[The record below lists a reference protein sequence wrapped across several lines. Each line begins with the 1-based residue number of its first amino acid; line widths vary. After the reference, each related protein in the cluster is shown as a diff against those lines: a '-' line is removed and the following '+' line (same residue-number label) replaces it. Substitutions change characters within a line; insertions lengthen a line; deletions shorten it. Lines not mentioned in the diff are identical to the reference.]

1 MSIELRD
8 ASVAYGPKTVVSG
21 VNFTCTPGTVSALV
35 GPNGCG
41 KSTLLRAIAGVHQYG
56 GGISIN
62 GAALASYPR
71 RERVRQLAFV
81 SQYTDS
87 ETDLTVRQIVSL
99 GRVAGK
105 GPWASMTQHDRDVVA
120 QSLADAD
127 IEHLADRPWS
137 RLSGGEKQR
146 SHVAR
151 ALAQDAQTLVLDEPT
166 NHLDIHHQYELMD
179 LCVKLAHERGVCVLA
194 AIHDLGLAARFC
206 DHIVVLHQGG
216 VLDQGPPLEVLRPEN
231 LRRVF
236 SIDAQLRVSEAGIV
250 VLECAGTVTPSG

>member
-8 ASVAYGPKTVVSG
+8 ASVAYGPKTVVSN
-21 VNFTCTPGTVSALV
+21 VSFTCAPGTVTALV

-56 GGISIN
+56 GDITIN
-62 GAALASYPR
+62 GASLASYPR
-71 RERVRQLAFV
+71 RERVHQLAFV
-81 SQYTDS
+81 AQYTES
-87 ETDLTVRQIVSL
+87 ETDLTVRHIVSL

-120 QSLADAD
+120 RSLADVD

-179 LCVKLAHERGVCVLA
+179 LCANLAHERDVCVLA

-216 VLDQGPPLEVLRPEN
+216 VLDQGPPREVLNAEN

-236 SIDAQLRVSEAGIV
+236 RIDAQLRVSEAGIV
-250 VLECAGTVTPSG
+250 GLECAGTIAHTA